1 MKTIF
6 KSMIVAAAVVFTAC
20 SGGDKKNQKNVAEMT
35 PTVAVEQ
42 VTRRDVPQTMVYST
56 TVEAFVKNN
65 IAPQSVNRIAQ
76 INVEIGDK
84 VTKGQVL
91 AKMDQV
97 QLQTVEN
104 QMRQAELQM
113 KNNEVEYGRLK
124 GLYDAGGLSKSD
136 LDAIELG
143 YEASKIAYN
152 NAKKQYENLEENS
165 VLKSPING
173 VVTARNYDAGDMYGM
188 SAPIFTVEQIVPVK
202 VKVGISESDYSK
214 IKVGDAVSVAT
225 EALPD
230 TTFAGKIDRIYPTVD
245 PRTRTVL
252 VEVKVPN
259 TQSLL
264 KPGMS
269 ARATI
274 TFGTNNSIIVPDVAV
289 IKQQGSGQH
298 FVYILNEDGTVSY
311 KEVKLGRRLGKEYE
325 ILEGIEDGDKV
336 VTGGMIRLKD
346 GIKVIVNE

>member
-6 KSMIVAAAVVFTAC
+6 KTMIIAGAVMMVGCT
-20 SGGDKKNQKNVAEMT
+20 SSKTDQKNASEVT
-35 PTVAVEQ
+35 PTVSVEQ
-42 VTRRDVPQTMVYST
+42 VTRRDVLLTEAYPT

-65 IAPQSVNRIAQ
+65 IVPQSANRIAK
-76 INVEIGDK
+76 INFEVGDY
-84 VTKGQVL
+84 VRKGQVL
-91 AKMDQV
+91 AEMDMI
-97 QLQTVEN
+97 QLQQVEN
-104 QMRQAELQM
+104 QVMQAELQM

-124 GLYDAGGLSKSD
+124 TLYDAGGLSQSD
-136 LDAIELG
+136 LEAIELG

-152 NAKKQYENLEENS
+152 NALKQKENLEQNS
-165 VLKSPING
+165 RLKSPISG
-173 VVTARNYDAGDMYGM
+173 VVTARNYDAGDMYAM
-188 SAPIFTVEQIVPVK
+188 SAPIYTIEQIVPVK

-214 IKVGDAVSVAT
+214 IKVGDVVSVAAD
-225 EALPD
+225 ALPD
-230 TTFAGKIDRIYPTVD
+230 TTFAGKVDRIYPTVD
-245 PRTRTVL
+245 SRTRTVL

-259 TQSLL
+259 TESLL

-269 ARATI
+269 ARATV
-274 TFGTNNSIIVPDVAV
+274 TFGTNNSVIVPDVAV

-325 ILEGIEDGDKV
+325 ILEGVEDGDKV

>member
-1 MKTIF
+1 M
-6 KSMIVAAAVVFTAC
+6 
-20 SGGDKKNQKNVAEMT
+20 
-35 PTVAVEQ
+35 
-42 VTRRDVPQTMVYST
+42 
-56 TVEAFVKNN
+56 
-65 IAPQSVNRIAQ
+65 
-76 INVEIGDK
+76 
-84 VTKGQVL
+84 
-91 AKMDQV
+91 
-97 QLQTVEN
+97 
-104 QMRQAELQM
+104 
-113 KNNEVEYGRLK
+113 
-124 GLYDAGGLSKSD
+124 
-136 LDAIELG
+136 
-143 YEASKIAYN
+143 
-152 NAKKQYENLEENS
+152 ENLIENTT
-165 VLKSPING
+165 LLSPIDG
-173 VVTARNYDAGDMYGM
+173 VITARNYDAGDMYAM

-214 IKVGDAVSVAT
+214 IKVGDVVSVTT

-269 ARATI
+269 ARAAI

-289 IKQQGSGQH
+289 IKQQGSVQH
-298 FVYILNEDGTVSY
+298 FLYILNEDGTVSY